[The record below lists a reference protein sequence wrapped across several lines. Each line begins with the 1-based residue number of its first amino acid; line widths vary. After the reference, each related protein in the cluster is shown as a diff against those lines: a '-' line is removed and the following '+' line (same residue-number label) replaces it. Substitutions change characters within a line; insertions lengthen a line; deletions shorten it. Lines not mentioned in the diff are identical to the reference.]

1 MRAFRNV
8 ASGTPVVTV
17 LGFAAAATAVAAFA
31 VVRWYAVGATT
42 AAGFWYEP
50 GSLTLP
56 REALQRLGGPL
67 TAGEAEAIERT
78 SRHEIEQAFKGLRMA
93 LTDRRDAF
101 WHVAV
106 LPMLP
111 RRGPVPNTGQS
122 MGFGPLGG
130 TGFVAF
136 GMVALNAI
144 RYAPHG
150 ASRHTIV
157 EGMGRGV
164 GRVAVHEF
172 AHQIAGAADV
182 HDERDENSYEYPSPE
197 RASQYYGQLH
207 WTVAAPLLRQKIGRR

>member
-1 MRAFRNV
+1 MRPVRNA
-8 ASGTPVVTV
+8 ASGTHVVAV
-17 LGFAAAATAVAAFA
+17 LGFAAAATTVVALA
-31 VVRWYAVGATT
+31 VVRWYAASATT

-67 TAGEAEAIERT
+67 TTGEAEAIERI
-78 SRHEIEQAFKGLRMA
+78 SRDEIEQAFAGLRMA
-93 LTDRRDAF
+93 LTDRREAF

-111 RRGPVPNTGQS
+111 RRGPLPNAGQS
-122 MGFGPLGG
+122 IGFGPLGG

-150 ASRHTIV
+150 ASRQTMV

-172 AHQIAGAADV
+172 AHLIAGAANV

-197 RASQYYGQLH
+197 RTSQYYGQLH
-207 WTVAAPLLRQKIGRR
+207 WTVAAPLLRQKIGR